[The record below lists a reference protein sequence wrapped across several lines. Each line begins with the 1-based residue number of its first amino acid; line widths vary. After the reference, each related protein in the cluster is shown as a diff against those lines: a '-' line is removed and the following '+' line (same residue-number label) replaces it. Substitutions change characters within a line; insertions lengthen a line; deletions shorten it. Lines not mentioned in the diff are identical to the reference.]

1 MAYIGVQ
8 PADAYT
14 SFAVQHFTT
23 SATTSYTLDNPVANE
38 NEIALFI
45 NNVRQE
51 PGSSYAYTAS
61 GTALTLSAATSAS
74 DTMYCVFIGKA
85 VQTVTPAVG
94 SVTNDMLSGS
104 IATSKLANQNI
115 GFRNLIING
124 DMSIAQRGTSV
135 TGSTSSGYLTVDRW
149 NFARVGGATFSHSQ
163 TTDVPT
169 GQGFANSYKIESTT
183 GDGAMGASE
192 LNLLA
197 YYFEAQNLNSLKWG
211 TGSAESVTLSFWVKA
226 TVTGTY
232 IVEFYNNDN
241 SGDQLSASY
250 TINSA
255 NTWEKK
261 TITVVGYTSGAFG
274 NDNNTGMQINWWLGA
289 GSDFQ
294 SGSLTG
300 TWRTYADGNR
310 AVGQVNTF
318 ENNNN
323 TFYLTG
329 VQLEVG
335 TSASDFEFLPYDVN
349 LRRCQRY
356 FYRQD
361 YNTSGS
367 SLPVS
372 HNYSTGNSYGVFY
385 MPVMMRA
392 KPTLA
397 YSSLSHFLVL
407 SSLTASAPTGFAIE
421 GGNGFNQEFRVDRSG
436 LSQGGTAWTR
446 LETASAT
453 LDLDAEL

>member
-1 MAYIGVQ
+1 MALSTIPFSGLG
-8 PADAYT
+8 ADA
-14 SFAVQHFTT
+14 S
-23 SATTSYTLDNPVANE
+23 
-38 NEIALFI
+38 
-45 NNVRQE
+45 
-51 PGSSYAYTAS
+51 
-61 GTALTLSAATSAS
+61 
-74 DTMYCVFIGKA
+74 
-85 VQTVTPAVG
+85 
-94 SVTNDMLSGS
+94 
-104 IATSKLANQNI
+104 NQGVN
-115 GFRNLIING
+115 FRNLIING

-192 LNLLA
+192 LNLLSQ
-197 YYFEAQNLNSLKWG
+197 YFEAQNLNSLKWG
-211 TGSAESVTLSFWVKA
+211 TSSAESITLSFWVKA

-349 LRRCQRY
+349 LQRCRRYLQYVCGNSNIGELTGGFRATGSAHCGMQFTTPMRTAPSVSLVGLRLHDLNDGDNLEVTSIGVVNGSSPNGTWLNMNNSGTGTVAGVCILY
-356 FYRQD
+356 G
-361 YNTSGS
+361 YNASPTSG
-367 SLPVS
+367 VQ
-372 HNYSTGNSYGVFY
+372 SYGIKV
-385 MPVMMRA
+385 
-392 KPTLA
+392 
-397 YSSLSHFLVL
+397 
-407 SSLTASAPTGFAIE
+407 
-421 GGNGFNQEFRVDRSG
+421 
-436 LSQGGTAWTR
+436 
-446 LETASAT
+446 
-453 LDLDAEL
+453 DAEL

>member
-1 MAYIGVQ
+1 
-8 PADAYT
+8 
-14 SFAVQHFTT
+14 
-23 SATTSYTLDNPVANE
+23 
-38 NEIALFI
+38 
-45 NNVRQE
+45 
-51 PGSSYAYTAS
+51 
-61 GTALTLSAATSAS
+61 
-74 DTMYCVFIGKA
+74 
-85 VQTVTPAVG
+85 
-94 SVTNDMLSGS
+94 
-104 IATSKLANQNI
+104 
-115 GFRNLIING
+115 
-124 DMSIAQRGTSV
+124 MSIAQRSTSV

-197 YYFEAQNLNSLKWG
+197 HYFEAQNLNSLKWG

-261 TITVVGYTSGAFG
+261 TITVIGYTSGAFG
-274 NDNNTGMQINWWLGA
+274 NDNDTGMQINWWLGA

-349 LRRCQRY
+349 LQRCQRY
-356 FYRQD
+356 YTQVATLSGLNGHSFFYGYNVNEAPGCVMFPTTMRTTPTVTTYD
-361 YNTSGS
+361 NGGNSGAIHKFGAPDISGVTVSRASTTGYGTINTSGS
-367 SLPVS
+367 FV
-372 HNYSTGNSYGVFY
+372 
-385 MPVMMRA
+385 A
-392 KPTLA
+392 
-397 YSSLSHFLVL
+397 
-407 SSLTASAPTGFAIE
+407 
-421 GGNGFNQEFRVDRSG
+421 GGIYI
-436 LSQGGTAWTR
+436 GTWKA
-446 LETASAT
+446 
-453 LDLDAEL
+453 DAEL

>member
-1 MAYIGVQ
+1 MSEQG
-8 PADAYT
+8 
-14 SFAVQHFTT
+14 FA
-23 SATTSYTLDNPVANE
+23 
-38 NEIALFI
+38 
-45 NNVRQE
+45 
-51 PGSSYAYTAS
+51 
-61 GTALTLSAATSAS
+61 
-74 DTMYCVFIGKA
+74 
-85 VQTVTPAVG
+85 
-94 SVTNDMLSGS
+94 
-104 IATSKLANQNI
+104 
-115 GFRNLIING
+115 FRNLIING

-192 LNLLA
+192 LNLLSQ
-197 YYFEAQNLNSLKWG
+197 YFEAQNLNSLKWG
-211 TGSAESVTLSFWVKA
+211 TSSAESITLSFWVKA

-323 TFYLTG
+323 TFYITG

-335 TSASDFEFLPYDVN
+335 TTASDFEFLPKDINLQRCYRYCQVLCSESNAGALTGGFRSSGSFQCGLTFPVPMRSSPSVTLKGLRLHDLNDGDNLDVSSVSIVN
-349 LRRCQRY
+349 ATGTKGIWLSGNNGGTGTTAGVCVLY
-356 FYRQD
+356 G
-361 YNTSGS
+361 YNASPTSGV
-367 SLPVS
+367 L
-372 HNYSTGNSYGVFY
+372 SYGV
-385 MPVMMRA
+385 
-392 KPTLA
+392 LCE
-397 YSSLSHFLVL
+397 S
-407 SSLTASAPTGFAIE
+407 
-421 GGNGFNQEFRVDRSG
+421 
-436 LSQGGTAWTR
+436 
-446 LETASAT
+446 
-453 LDLDAEL
+453 EL

>member
-1 MAYIGVQ
+1 MALSTIPFSGLG
-8 PADAYT
+8 ADA
-14 SFAVQHFTT
+14 SKQG
-23 SATTSYTLDNPVANE
+23 
-38 NEIALFI
+38 I
-45 NNVRQE
+45 N
-51 PGSSYAYTAS
+51 
-61 GTALTLSAATSAS
+61 
-74 DTMYCVFIGKA
+74 
-85 VQTVTPAVG
+85 
-94 SVTNDMLSGS
+94 
-104 IATSKLANQNI
+104 
-115 GFRNLIING
+115 FRNLIING
-124 DMSIAQRGTSV
+124 DMSIAQRSTSV

-192 LNLLA
+192 LNSLA
-197 YYFEAQNLNSLKWG
+197 HYFEAQNLNSLKWG

-335 TSASDFEFLPYDVN
+335 TSASDFEFLPFDVN
-349 LRRCQRY
+349 LQRCQRY
-356 FYRQD
+356 FEQSFAYGTPTGTATGTGATRVPGTTD
-361 YNTSGS
+361 GS
-367 SLPVS
+367 SNMTFNQTFRTVKRATPTITAYQDGGNS
-372 HNYSTGNSYGVFY
+372 GQWNYSRNGASGQ
-385 MPVMMRA
+385 
-392 KPTLA
+392 
-397 YSSLSHFLVL
+397 L
-407 SSLTASAPTGFAIE
+407 SSNNWTTNNKQVGIYFTFGSGYNWGAGLIE
-421 GGNGFNQEFRVDRSG
+421 GHWV
-436 LSQGGTAWTR
+436 A
-446 LETASAT
+446 
-453 LDLDAEL
+453 DAEL

>member
-1 MAYIGVQ
+1 MSYVGIGNRQDYIADFPTQSFNGDGSTTTFTLNFEAVTGSVRVAVDNVLQ
-8 PADAYT
+8 PADGTSYYT
-14 SFAVQHFTT
+14 NGNSITFT
-23 SATTSYTLDNPVANE
+23 SAPAT
-38 NEIALFI
+38 
-45 NNVRQE
+45 
-51 PGSSYAYTAS
+51 
-61 GTALTLSAATSAS
+61 GTAN
-74 DTMYCVFIGKA
+74 I
-85 VQTVTPAVG
+85 TVTYLGTVRNVS
-94 SVTNDMLSGS
+94 SVSDGAITT
-104 IATSKLANQNI
+104 AKLADGNI
-115 GFRNLIING
+115 TTAKLADSAVTVAKLSYDYNAYRNIIING

-192 LNLLA
+192 LNLLSQ
-197 YYFEAQNLNSLKWG
+197 YFEAQNLNSLKWG
-211 TGSAESVTLSFWVKA
+211 TSSAESITLSFWVKA

-261 TITVVGYTSGAFG
+261 NITVVGYTSGAFG

-329 VQLEVG
+329 VQLEAD

-349 LRRCQRY
+349 LQRCMRY
-356 FYRQD
+356 YQTYQSGGMICWSGTTISGANYFQD
-361 YNTSGS
+361 VRHVVPMRTSA
-367 SLPVS
+367 
-372 HNYSTGNSYGVFY
+372 TIGN
-385 MPVMMRA
+385 
-392 KPTLA
+392 
-397 YSSLSHFLVL
+397 
-407 SSLTASAPTGFAIE
+407 LTVE
-421 GGNGFNQEFRVDRSG
+421 NRNGFNTSNPSIDYGNTQGFR
-436 LSQGGTAWTR
+436 
-446 LETASAT
+446 AT
-453 LDLDAEL
+453 LQSNANTNEAYFRFKYTADAEL

>member
-1 MAYIGVQ
+1 MALSTIPFSGLG
-8 PADAYT
+8 ADA
-14 SFAVQHFTT
+14 S
-23 SATTSYTLDNPVANE
+23 
-38 NEIALFI
+38 
-45 NNVRQE
+45 
-51 PGSSYAYTAS
+51 
-61 GTALTLSAATSAS
+61 
-74 DTMYCVFIGKA
+74 
-85 VQTVTPAVG
+85 
-94 SVTNDMLSGS
+94 
-104 IATSKLANQNI
+104 NQGVN
-115 GFRNLIING
+115 FRNLIING
-124 DMSIAQRGTSV
+124 DMSIAQRSTSV

-192 LNLLA
+192 LNSLA
-197 YYFEAQNLNSLKWG
+197 HYFEAQNLNSLKWG

-261 TITVVGYTSGAFG
+261 TITVIGYTSGAFG
-274 NDNNTGMQINWWLGA
+274 NDNDTGMQINWWLGA

-349 LRRCQRY
+349 LQRCQRY
-356 FYRQD
+356 YFEINPNGANGGPVYPARTNGGFDVQNIGID
-361 YNTSGS
+361 CPVPLRIGNPSITIQSGTIMQVWANTFSQTSAGGGSVTGLVDTGSNSNRLMVNTNGFSG
-367 SLPVS
+367 L
-372 HNYSTGNSYGVFY
+372 TGNISAVWGPILQS
-385 MPVMMRA
+385 MPV
-392 KPTLA
+392 
-397 YSSLSHFLVL
+397 
-407 SSLTASAPTGFAIE
+407 
-421 GGNGFNQEFRVDRSG
+421 
-436 LSQGGTAWTR
+436 
-446 LETASAT
+446 
-453 LDLDAEL
+453 DAEL

>member
-1 MAYIGVQ
+1 MALSTIPFSGLG
-8 PADAYT
+8 ADA
-14 SFAVQHFTT
+14 SKQG
-23 SATTSYTLDNPVANE
+23 
-38 NEIALFI
+38 I
-45 NNVRQE
+45 N
-51 PGSSYAYTAS
+51 
-61 GTALTLSAATSAS
+61 
-74 DTMYCVFIGKA
+74 
-85 VQTVTPAVG
+85 
-94 SVTNDMLSGS
+94 
-104 IATSKLANQNI
+104 
-115 GFRNLIING
+115 FRNLIING
-124 DMSIAQRGTSV
+124 DMSIAQRSTSV

-197 YYFEAQNLNSLKWG
+197 HYFEAQNLNSLKWG

-349 LRRCQRY
+349 YQRCLRYLYQITS
-356 FYRQD
+356 
-361 YNTSGS
+361 NTSTDTDIMTVTGNGSAFFGAFRMPVKMRTAVSVSKSADADFYIFGGSTGSIS
-367 SLPVS
+367 SLRGDRQ
-372 HNYSTGNSYGVFY
+372 NEYSTGIVSD
-385 MPVMMRA
+385 
-392 KPTLA
+392 T
-397 YSSLSHFLVL
+397 S
-407 SSLTASAPTGFAIE
+407 TT
-421 GGNGFNQEFRVDRSG
+421 
-436 LSQGGTAWTR
+436 GGTSIQLR
-446 LETASAT
+446 LNSGTGKY
-453 LDLDAEL
+453 LRFDAEL

>member
-1 MAYIGVQ
+1 MALSTIPFSGLG
-8 PADAYT
+8 ADA
-14 SFAVQHFTT
+14 SNQG
-23 SATTSYTLDNPVANE
+23 
-38 NEIALFI
+38 I
-45 NNVRQE
+45 N
-51 PGSSYAYTAS
+51 
-61 GTALTLSAATSAS
+61 
-74 DTMYCVFIGKA
+74 
-85 VQTVTPAVG
+85 
-94 SVTNDMLSGS
+94 
-104 IATSKLANQNI
+104 
-115 GFRNLIING
+115 FRNLIING

-149 NFARVGGATFSHSQ
+149 NFARAGGATFSHSQ

-192 LNLLA
+192 LNLLSQ
-197 YYFEAQNLNSLKWG
+197 YFEAQNLNSLKWG
-211 TGSAESVTLSFWVKA
+211 TSSAESITLSFWVKA

-289 GSDFQ
+289 GSTYQ

-349 LRRCQRY
+349 IHRCERY
-356 FYRQD
+356 FRIVTSAFGTIVASNAIRFSPSFEEMRSTPSVSGTANSLFTNNSAD
-361 YNTSGS
+361 YGISSGA
-367 SLPVS
+367 
-372 HNYSTGNSYGVFY
+372 NYSLFNSDKYGG
-385 MPVMMRA
+385 R
-392 KPTLA
+392 LQI
-397 YSSLSHFLVL
+397 S
-407 SSLTASAPTGFAIE
+407 GW
-421 GGNGFNQEFRVDRSG
+421 SG
-436 LSQGGTAWTR
+436 LSAGGVAQLLPSGTNAGQVYF
-446 LETASAT
+446 
-453 LDLDAEL
+453 DAEL